1 MSLAKWH
8 NHWPGGI
15 PSFLRRHDKPVHISD
30 QTAGDVDEASRAWR
44 FFVREQWVD
53 VKGVAADEQRRT
65 LIERWATA
73 DQAFRD
79 VSYKVIFNSSMNYHF
94 YLLTLG

>member
-1 MSLAKWH
+1 MSLTKWH

-15 PSFLRRHDKPVHISD
+15 PSFLHRHGKPVRESD
-30 QTAGDVDEASRAWR
+30 NPAEDVSEASRAWR
-44 FFVREQWVD
+44 FFVRKQWAD
-53 VKGVAADEQRRT
+53 VEGVAAHEQRRT

-79 VSYKVIFNSSMNYHF
+79 VS
-94 YLLTLG
+94 LLIIYRNLIIN